1 MDIGARPIVMQMS
14 VLATQ
19 PYRYHISADS
29 YADLCMGSAGIHIG
43 APPTV
48 MQMNVLESRLRIGH
62 IRVMRPISDT
72 AWLHISPPGIQF
84 NHKSSLIRS
93 LLNEERTNHWR
104 GHVDICYLEC
114 LFGQ

>member
-1 MDIGARPIVMQMS
+1 MQMS

-48 MQMNVLESRLRIGH
+48 MQMNVLESRLRIGL
-62 IRVMRPISDT
+62 IPYGYRSSADSYADERVGT
-72 AWLHISPPGIQF
+72 
-84 NHKSSLIRS
+84 
-93 LLNEERTNHWR
+93 T
-104 GHVDICYLEC
+104 V
-114 LFGQ
+114 